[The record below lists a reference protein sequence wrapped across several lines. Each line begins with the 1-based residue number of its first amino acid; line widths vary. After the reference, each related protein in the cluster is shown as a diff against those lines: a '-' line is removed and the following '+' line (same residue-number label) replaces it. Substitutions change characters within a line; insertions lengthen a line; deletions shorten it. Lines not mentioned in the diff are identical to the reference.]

1 MIKKHFDANVPLEG
15 LFVVV
20 TLESEYI
27 PHIGGYMEKWVR
39 HETMRGSLEDV
50 TVAARHLHK
59 HKGSK
64 LKVLPLMAVDASPAA
79 VSAFNDDVSEL
90 QRLKI
95 RVSEIEAFL

>member
-50 TVAARHLHK
+50 TIAARHLHK
-59 HKGSK
+59 QRGSR
-64 LKVLPLMAVDASPAA
+64 LKVLPLMAVDVSPAA
-79 VSAFNDDVSEL
+79 VAAFNDDVSEL
-90 QRLKI
+90 KRLQI